1 MTGNSPVGQMSEA
14 KMDSGSVKP
23 VRRWPLLPSR
33 KAGEPATV
41 PVSPTGHVNP
51 AVAVPAAGIV
61 DSNERRKRPEPARD
75 PDSAEDAEHPPAHQV
90 DREI

>member
-1 MTGNSPVGQMSEA
+1 MNEA

-33 KAGEPATV
+33 KAGEPSTV

-51 AVAVPAAGIV
+51 AVAMPAPSVV
-61 DSNERRKRPEPARD
+61 DSNERRKRP
-75 PDSAEDAEHPPAHQV
+75 DSASPDESDAEAVENAAHSPAHQV

>member
-1 MTGNSPVGQMSEA
+1 MNEA

-33 KAGEPATV
+33 KAGEPSVV

-51 AVAVPAAGIV
+51 ATAAPAPSPI
-61 DSNERRKRPEPARD
+61 DPNERRKHPGRDRPDDSDNDDPATR
-75 PDSAEDAEHPPAHQV
+75 SPAHLI

>member
-1 MTGNSPVGQMSEA
+1 
-14 KMDSGSVKP
+14 MDSGSVKP

-33 KAGEPATV
+33 KAGEPSTV

-51 AVAVPAAGIV
+51 AVATPAPGIV
-61 DSNERRKRPEPARD
+61 DSNERRKPPAPPH
-75 PDSAEDAEHPPAHQV
+75 PDDADAAEDSPHPPAHQV